1 MWWCILGMII
11 CVIGLAAIETYDE
24 NKRRKK

>member
-11 CVIGLAAIETYDE
+11 CVIGLATIETYDE
-24 NKRRKK
+24 IKRRKK